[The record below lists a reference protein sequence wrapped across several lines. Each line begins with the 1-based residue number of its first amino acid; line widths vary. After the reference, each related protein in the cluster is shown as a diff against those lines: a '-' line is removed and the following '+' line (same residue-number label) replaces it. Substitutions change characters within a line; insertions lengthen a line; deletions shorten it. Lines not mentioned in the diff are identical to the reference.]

1 MVQVSH
7 GCESTENQAR
17 RGRHEVPFPPGSAP
31 KPQAGGPAAAWWAL
45 SAARG
50 LLACAI
56 IVRAD
61 AQYDNGGQSMTDQEL
76 EQEIERTREH
86 LGNTIDELAGKAD
99 MKARA
104 RARAAE
110 VKARAQDRAA
120 DVSGRVRQS
129 KAAQSKAVQSQVLR
143 RRWPVA
149 VAAGVIIAGSVIIRR
164 RRRGRA

>member
-7 GCESTENQAR
+7 GRESGEDQAS
-17 RGRHEVPFPPGSAP
+17 RGRHEVPFPAGSAP
-31 KPQAGGPAAAWWAL
+31 KPQAGGPAAAWLAL
-45 SAARG
+45 SAG
-50 LLACAI
+50 HDLLACAI

-61 AQYDNGGQSMTDQEL
+61 ARHNTEGQSMTAREL

-86 LGNTIDELAGKAD
+86 LGDTIDELAGKAD

-120 DVSGRVRQS
+120 GVSGRVRQS
-129 KAAQSKAVQSQVLR
+129 KAVQSQVLQ

-149 VAAGVIIAGSVIIRR
+149 VAAGVLIAGSVLIRR
-164 RRRGRA
+164 RRRGKA

>member
-1 MVQVSH
+1 
-7 GCESTENQAR
+7 
-17 RGRHEVPFPPGSAP
+17 
-31 KPQAGGPAAAWWAL
+31 
-45 SAARG
+45 
-50 LLACAI
+50 
-56 IVRAD
+56 
-61 AQYDNGGQSMTDQEL
+61 MTDQDL

-104 RARAAE
+104 RTRAAE

-120 DVSGRVRQS
+120 GVSGRVRQS
-129 KAAQSKAVQSQVLR
+129 KAVQSQVLQ

-149 VAAGVIIAGSVIIRR
+149 VAAGVLIVGAVIIRR

>member
-1 MVQVSH
+1 
-7 GCESTENQAR
+7 
-17 RGRHEVPFPPGSAP
+17 
-31 KPQAGGPAAAWWAL
+31 
-45 SAARG
+45 
-50 LLACAI
+50 
-56 IVRAD
+56 
-61 AQYDNGGQSMTDQEL
+61 MTAQEL

-86 LGNTIDELAGKAD
+86 LGDTIDELAGKAD

-129 KAAQSKAVQSQVLR
+129 QVLQ

-149 VAAGVIIAGSVIIRR
+149 VAAGVLIAGSVIIRR
-164 RRRGRA
+164 RRRGRQA